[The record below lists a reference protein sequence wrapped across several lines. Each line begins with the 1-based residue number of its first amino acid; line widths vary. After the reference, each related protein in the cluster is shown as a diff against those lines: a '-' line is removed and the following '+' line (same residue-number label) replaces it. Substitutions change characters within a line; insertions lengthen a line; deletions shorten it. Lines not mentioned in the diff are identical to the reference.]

1 MLDFGHVGGDIYVA
15 EKFSWKITASHAK
28 TGFWAFVRNEFFE
41 LVDAKQTIMNG
52 IIDLIT
58 DYKVVITTCGSSVG
72 FVICFLSSL
81 FVLVFGN
88 MLWAEVTGFVKAL
101 APLIKMKLIFV
112 QRHNVANKYVLT
124 YTPVFNELNK
134 GNIPSITERT
144 DHEPEAGAGL
154 TLALASVDNN
164 NGFFGFV
171 IFETHNSHST
181 EFLVI
186 LLADLPRPI
195 GNLVSGPLYPIGRFE
210 RVVLLSLLCVHR
222 SDSSLCYP

>member
-1 MLDFGHVGGDIYVA
+1 MLDFGHVSGDIYVA
-15 EKFSWKITASHAK
+15 EQLFWKITASHAK

-41 LVDAKQTIMNG
+41 LVYAKQTIMNG
-52 IIDLIT
+52 IIDLVT
-58 DYKVVITTCGSSVG
+58 DYKVVVTTCGSSVG
-72 FVICFLSSL
+72 FVICFLSCL
-81 FVLVFGN
+81 LVLVFGDV
-88 MLWAEVTGFVKAL
+88 LWAEVTGFVKAL
-101 APLIKMKLIFV
+101 ATLIKMKLIFV
-112 QRHNVANKYVLT
+112 QRHDIADKYMLTHAPVL
-124 YTPVFNELNK
+124 YELNK

-144 DHEPEAGAGL
+144 NHEPEAGAGL

-164 NGFFGFV
+164 NRFFGFV

-195 GNLVSGPLYPIGRFE
+195 GTLASGPLYPIGRFE

-222 SDSSLCYP
+222 SDSSLCCS